1 MSSMNELLKE
11 NFPELSESELL
22 AEIGQVGRIVNL
34 KADDKIMD
42 YGGAIQNMPLLTSG
56 SIKIMRMDEEGNEL
70 ILYYLQPGE
79 TCAMSLTCC
88 LTAQKSEIRAI
99 AEEDTTLIMLP
110 AQLMDA
116 WMLKYPSWKNF
127 VMNTYRARFEEL
139 LSTID
144 SIAFHK
150 MDQRLWRYLIDKST
164 INNSHTLETT
174 HQKIADELNS
184 TREVISRLLKQLEK
198 QGKIV
203 LGRNR
208 ITIVN

>member
-1 MSSMNELLKE
+1 MPIDELIKE
-11 NFPELSESELL
+11 NFPELTERELL
-22 AEIGQVGRIVNL
+22 AEISQVGRIVKL

-42 YGGAIQNMPLLTSG
+42 YGGIIQNMPLLTSG
-56 SIKIMRMDEEGNEL
+56 SLKILRLDEHGNEL

-88 LTAQKSEIRAI
+88 LTAQKSEIRAV
-99 AEEDTTLIMLP
+99 AEEEATLIMLP
-110 AQLMDA
+110 AQLMDS

-139 LSTID
+139 LNTID

-150 MDQRLWRYLIDKST
+150 MDERLWQYLIDKST
-164 INNSHTLETT
+164 INNTHTLETT

-198 QGKIV
+198 QGKIK